1 MASLSQSAQRS
12 AFWALEDLGRIQLS
26 QHFYLRDFLYSEIAA
41 THGLANAPDDLE
53 LAVRTG
59 RRLCETIL
67 EPLQATFGRIHIRSG
82 YRSAELNALGHAQGL
97 KCARN
102 AYSFADHIWDVRDEA
117 GRAGACAC
125 IVVPW
130 FNARYPHQEWRR
142 LAWWLYDHLLFHRV
156 VFFSRQ
162 GAFNIGWRDAPAREV
177 SSYLEPKGVL
187 VGPRRAP
194 EAERAALYAGFPS
207 YADGRDG

>member
-1 MASLSQSAQRS
+1 MAGAGAGEKSRFWSLEA
-12 AFWALEDLGRIQLS
+12 LGRIQLS
-26 QHFYLRDFLYSEIAA
+26 PNFYLRDFLYSEIAA
-41 THGLANAPDDLE
+41 TYAVSNVPDDVE
-53 LAVRTG
+53 LAVQTG

-82 YRSAELNALGHAQGL
+82 YRSASLNALGNAQGL

-102 AYSFADHIWDVRDEA
+102 AATYADHIWDVRDEA

-125 IVVPW
+125 VVVPW
-130 FNARYPHQEWRR
+130 FNARYPHEQWPR

-156 VFFSRQ
+156 VVFSRQ
-162 GAFNIGWRDAPAREV
+162 GAFNIGWRDEPAREV

-187 VGPRRAP
+187 VGPRRP
-194 EAERAALYAGFPS
+194 PDPGRASLYAGFPPFQ
-207 YADGRDG
+207 DGRSA